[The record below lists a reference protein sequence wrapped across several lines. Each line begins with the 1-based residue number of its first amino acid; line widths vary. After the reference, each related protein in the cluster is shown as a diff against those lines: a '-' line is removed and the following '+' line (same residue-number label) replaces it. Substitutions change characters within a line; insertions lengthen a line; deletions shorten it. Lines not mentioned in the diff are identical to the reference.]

1 MAAHPI
7 LNYLLLMIFEKGI
20 GKLSES
26 NAAIVMLLLLLLLL
40 LSLLLLLLSLLNQC
54 KCGLRTST
62 IR

>member
-40 LSLLLLLLSLLNQC
+40 SLLLLLLSLLNQC